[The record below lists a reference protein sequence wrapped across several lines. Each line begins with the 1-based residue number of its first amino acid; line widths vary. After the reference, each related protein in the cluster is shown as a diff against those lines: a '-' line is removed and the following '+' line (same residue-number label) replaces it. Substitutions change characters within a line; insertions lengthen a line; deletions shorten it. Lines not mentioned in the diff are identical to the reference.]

1 MVGLGGSQGGI
12 SSSPLGPV
20 TLHPTGRGSF
30 QMAESA
36 SVRRPAT
43 TADAPTAPS
52 IKLELAQRRG
62 RSLAFGLQV
71 AGVVIPVPP
80 AACIL
85 GTVGVT
91 SRTVPFPLT
100 LKLTLR
106 EPKRKPQTISVSA
119 LFTCRRDA
127 SGAIRALTVV
137 QPKRPKLGPGLSVR
151 IRRPGHLTIGE
162 TGTLTVTVHNRGPRV
177 AYDVFIRASLPVGLR
192 VVSHSPRATVRRGLI
207 LWRVTKLR
215 SRKSHTIDLR
225 VVPTRAVDRCTTV
238 TANAVLRKQSTRR
251 ACIRV
256 ISAGSPASGL
266 G

>member
-1 MVGLGGSQGGI
+1 LKVSN
-12 SSSPLGPV
+12 
-20 TLHPTGRGSF
+20 
-30 QMAESA
+30 
-36 SVRRPAT
+36 
-43 TADAPTAPS
+43 
-52 IKLELAQRRG
+52 
-62 RSLAFGLQV
+62 V
-71 AGVVIPVPP
+71 AVPIPP
-80 AACIL
+80 AACVL

-151 IRRPGHLTIGE
+151 IRRPRHLTIGE
-162 TGTLTVTVHNRGPRV
+162 TRTLTVTVHNRGPRL
-177 AYDVFIRASLPVGLR
+177 AYDVFIRASLPAGLR
-192 VVSHSPRATVRRGLI
+192 VVSHSARATVRRGLI

-215 SRKSHTIDLR
+215 SRKSRIIHLR
-225 VVPTRAVDRCTTV
+225 VVPTRAVRRCTTV
-238 TANAVLRKQSTRR
+238 TANAVLRRQSTRR

-256 ISAGSPASGL
+256 ISARTPASGL